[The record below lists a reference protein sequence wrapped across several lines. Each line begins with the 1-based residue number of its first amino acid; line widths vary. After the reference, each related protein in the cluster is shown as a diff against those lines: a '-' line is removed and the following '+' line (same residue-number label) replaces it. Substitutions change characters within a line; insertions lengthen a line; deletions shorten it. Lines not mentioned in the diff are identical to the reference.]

1 MKKLII
7 MHICTSLMFVI
18 FLGIGFFLYNK
29 DQQLTN
35 YSKTFFILGAIMAIA
50 EMPLTLKL
58 TKMKQENQQKSETT
72 TDFTSLGK
80 K

>member
-1 MKKLII
+1 
-7 MHICTSLMFVI
+7 MFVI